1 MYAIVDIETTGGYAQ
16 GNRITEIAIYIHNGK
31 EIIDEFQTLINP
43 ERYIPYYI
51 TGLTGIDAQMVSKAP
66 KFHEVAPKIQ
76 HLLKDKIFVAH
87 NVHFDYSFLKRE
99 FAELGIPFHL
109 KKLCTVRLSRRIIPG
124 LRSYGL
130 GSLSKSL
137 GITIKDRHR
146 AGGDAEAT
154 ARIFGLLVQR
164 DRENYIQQALKQN
177 SGETK
182 LPPHLN
188 REEFD
193 GLPAL
198 PGVYYFHDVHGE
210 VIYVGKAINIK
221 KRITGHFTGFKG
233 DWQKQGIINGIY
245 HISYALT
252 GNELI
257 ALLLESF
264 EIKNLWP
271 KFNRAQKYMDSK
283 WGLYSY
289 FDQQGYHRLKLSRLN
304 PSLPPLVIFR
314 SHAEGWKFMMDKT
327 REYDLCPRLAGL
339 HQAKEACFDY
349 KLGNCDGACVGEVSV
364 EHYNL
369 RVQQALCR
377 SEENRSYMIVGRGR
391 DEEEKSLVLVEQ
403 GVYRGFGFLSGDQ
416 SISSLEDAKN
426 SIKNYPDSREI
437 QSILQSHLL
446 HERPS
451 NIITFDNCAQTSNQ

>member
-16 GNRITEIAIYIHNGK
+16 GNRITEIAIFVHNGK
-31 EIIDEFQTLINP
+31 EIIDQYQTLINP
-43 ERYIPYYI
+43 ERYIPHYI
-51 TGLTGIDAQMVSKAP
+51 TGLTGIDAQMVSEAP
-66 KFHEVAPKIQ
+66 KFGEVAPKILE
-76 HLLKDKIFVAH
+76 LLEDKVFVAH

-99 FAELGIPFHL
+99 FTELGIPFHL

-137 GITIKDRHR
+137 GITIEDRHR

-154 ARIFGLLVQR
+154 ARIFSLLVQR
-164 DRENYIQQALKQN
+164 DRENHIQQALKQN
-177 SGETK
+177 YGETK

-193 GLPAL
+193 GLPEL
-198 PGVYYFHDVHGE
+198 PGVYYFHDLRGE
-210 VIYVGKAINIK
+210 VIYVGKAVNIK
-221 KRITGHFTGFKG
+221 KRITGHFTGFRG

-245 HISYALT
+245 HISYELT

-257 ALLLESF
+257 ALLLESY

-271 KFNRAQKYMDSK
+271 KFNRAQKNMDNK
-283 WGLYSY
+283 WGVYGY
-289 FDQQGYHRLKLSRLN
+289 FDQKGYHRLKLGRLN
-304 PSLPPLVIFR
+304 PTLTPLVIFR

-327 REYDLCPRLAGL
+327 REHDLCPRLTGL
-339 HQAKEACFDY
+339 HKAKEACFDY
-349 KLGNCDGACVGEVSV
+349 DLGSCDGACVGQVSA

-369 RVQQALCR
+369 RVNNALSR
-377 SEENRSYMIVGRGR
+377 SDQEDLSYMIIGKGRE
-391 DEEEKSLVLVEQ
+391 EEEKSLVLVEQ
-403 GVYRGFGFLSGDQ
+403 GTYRGFGFLPGDQ
-416 SISSLEDAKN
+416 SISNIEEAKN
-426 SIKNYPDSREI
+426 FVKIYPDNREV

-446 HERPS
+446 RERAS
-451 NIITFDNCAQTSNQ
+451 NIITFENVTQG